1 MSQVTMYTTKW
12 CPFCQNAEQFLARK
26 GVTEIR
32 KIAVDAQPDL
42 RSEMVERTGRR
53 SVPQIFVGD
62 THIGGYE
69 DLVASDRSG
78 QLDHLLGR

>member
-1 MSQVTMYTTKW
+1 MSLVTMYTTQW

-26 GVTEIR
+26 GVIKIQ
-32 KIAVDAQPDL
+32 KIAVDVEPDM
-42 RSEMVERTGRR
+42 RAEMVERTGRR
-53 SVPQIFVGD
+53 TVPQIFVGD

-78 QLDHLLGR
+78 QLDRLLGH